1 MRFILKITIFIFI
14 TIIFSYTSLS
24 ANDQNNNISF
34 RAHDAIYDLNIGK
47 ITNSS
52 KIHNAIGQMHL
63 TVKEVCDGWVVNQNT
78 TVDITDKNGSQIR
91 NLYRYS
97 SWESK
102 DNDLF
107 RFLSKVIIN
116 DEEVIT
122 FEGKSSKK
130 NNQAEVEYIKPYNE
144 VIEIPIDT
152 LYPMQHFFTILDKD
166 LTDKFINSIVFTGED
181 DESLNNVTTFI
192 LDRINNYKVI
202 RSANFPYNDI
212 LSKPKNEI
220 EILVN
225 SENGIVHKVIFDY
238 FEYEIIGTLKEYNFI
253 EKPDC

>member
-1 MRFILKITIFIFI
+1 
-14 TIIFSYTSLS
+14 
-24 ANDQNNNISF
+24 
-34 RAHDAIYDLNIGK
+34 
-47 ITNSS
+47 
-52 KIHNAIGQMHL
+52 
-63 TVKEVCDGWVVNQNT
+63 
-78 TVDITDKNGSQIR
+78 
-91 NLYRYS
+91 
-97 SWESK
+97 
-102 DNDLF
+102 
-107 RFLSKVIIN
+107 
-116 DEEVIT
+116 
-122 FEGKSSKK
+122 
-130 NNQAEVEYIKPYNE
+130 
-144 VIEIPIDT
+144 
-152 LYPMQHFFTILDKD
+152 MQHFFTILDKD